1 MLDSLYIWG
10 KVRLGKMAERFSSEE
25 KGAVEVV
32 TIVVIIGIVII
43 LAAISKDQLK
53 SLITNMF
60 NKIGSGANNVLEG

>member
-43 LAAISKDQLK
+43 LAAIFKDQLK